1 VISTERDS
9 LSVVMAGRDP
19 AIQRTMLLPGQWK
32 SSLDARNKSGHD
44 DKRKPTENLYF
55 FSIFQKNGTGE
66 LITPSTLLR

>member
-1 VISTERDS
+1 
-9 LSVVMAGRDP
+9 
-19 AIQRTMLLPGQWK
+19 MLLPGQWK